1 MKILLSIKPDFVKQI
16 SCGKKR
22 YEFRKALYKRRDV
35 KTIVVYSSSPVC
47 RLVGEIDV
55 DNVLCDTPEHLWKV
69 TEHEAGISKSFYLDY
84 FAGRPVAFAIKIKS
98 FRPNEKPLR
107 LNERYPGIKPPQSFC
122 YVESDS
128 KCPQFD
134 FR

>member
-16 SCGKKR
+16 SSGKKR

-35 KTIVVYSSSPVC
+35 KTIVVYCSSPVC

-55 DNVLCDTPEHLWKV
+55 DNVLCDTPEQIWNV
-69 TEHEAGISKSFYLDY
+69 TEQEAGISKSFYLDY
-84 FAGRPVAFAIKIKS
+84 FAGRQVAFAIKIKS
-98 FRPNEKPLR
+98 FRPYDKPLR
-107 LNERYPGIKPPQSFC
+107 LNERYPGVKPPQSFC
-122 YVESDS
+122 YVESDANY
-128 KCPQFD
+128 PQLE